1 MNMPFRLARGH
12 SARVSPPSPRERSV
26 RRSRVAL
33 TALAGLLAAC
43 GSTGTSPITTP
54 MEYTLVQAADSIA
67 LPYRQ
72 DVKVGDA
79 YLAFT
84 GARDDS
90 RCPRGVTCVWAGD
103 AVASI
108 VVHPGCYKEGC
119 KAASI
124 PLELHAN
131 LEPRSGEGWGM
142 RVQLLALT
150 PEPQAGVP
158 IEPRRYVAWVRA
170 TPIAGR

>member
-1 MNMPFRLARGH
+1 MSSRFGRGISASPSLPTWRWC
-12 SARVSPPSPRERSV
+12 SARL
-26 RRSRVAL
+26 SRAALVAV
-33 TALAGLLAAC
+33 AAFVAAC
-43 GSTGTSPITTP
+43 GSTGTSPLTTP

-79 YLAFT
+79 YLTFT
-84 GARDDS
+84 GVRDDS

-150 PEPQAGVP
+150 PEPQAGVA
-158 IEPRRYVAWVRA
+158 IEPRQYVAWVRA